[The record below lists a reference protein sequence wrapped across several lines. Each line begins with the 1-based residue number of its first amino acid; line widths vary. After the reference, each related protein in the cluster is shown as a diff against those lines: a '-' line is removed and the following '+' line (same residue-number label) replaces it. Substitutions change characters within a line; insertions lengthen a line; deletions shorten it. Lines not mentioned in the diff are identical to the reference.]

1 MRLKEKRRVICKG
14 LERRKGIGN
23 YVIILLSQK
32 RKVKI
37 IIVMCNIFL
46 EKIIRTY
53 KIDFI

>member
-1 MRLKEKRRVICKG
+1 MQRFGE
-14 LERRKGIGN
+14 KGIGN
-23 YVIILLSQK
+23 YVIILLLSQK